1 LERQKV
7 FQRAALPLRGNLII
21 GCLALFILVKLR
33 RGLSQFF
40 PNIKKKKKKKKN
52 THNIEMIQVFL
63 KKKKN
68 IQDLG

>member
-40 PNIKKKKKKKKN
+40 PNIKKKKKKN